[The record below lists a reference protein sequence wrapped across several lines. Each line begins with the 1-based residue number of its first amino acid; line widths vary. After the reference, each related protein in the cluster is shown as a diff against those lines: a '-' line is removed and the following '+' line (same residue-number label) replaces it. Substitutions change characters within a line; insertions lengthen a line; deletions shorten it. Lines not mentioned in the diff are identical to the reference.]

1 MGRCART
8 RRVRSVRTA
17 GALKRAEQNRDAGS
31 RGSSRLDMGT
41 CAPIFFRRTN
51 RVSDRHGDPRFYSL
65 LTEIAQLHSDKNHD
79 YASRENPLANF
90 EECRGFGVSPSLG
103 VFVRMS
109 DKWSRLKQLVGGKS
123 PKNESV
129 RDSLI
134 DLAVYALINV
144 ILLETEQVQEK
155 PEIVAPERPEPEPVG
170 PAGFTIP
177 AAARLAR

>member
-1 MGRCART
+1 
-8 RRVRSVRTA
+8 V
-17 GALKRAEQNRDAGS
+17 N
-31 RGSSRLDMGT
+31 
-41 CAPIFFRRTN
+41 
-51 RVSDRHGDPRFYSL
+51 DRHGDPRFYSL

-144 ILLETEQVQEK
+144 ILLETEQAQEK
-155 PEIVAPERPEPEPVG
+155 RPIVASERLAYPETSVTVSAVHVG
-170 PAGFTIP
+170 PAGYVP
-177 AAARLAR
+177 AQKMGG